1 MVVYLISVEIVNAFS
16 VLNVCFVFLAA
27 SDEQNRIF
35 KIEVRLKDH
44 LETEVNRLNEKVEKQ
59 SNEIS
64 SLEKEKER
72 YRILLSPR
80 GPIPRRKLKHF
91 SSLD

>member
-1 MVVYLISVEIVNAFS
+1 MHVEIVEFQVFS
-16 VLNVCFVFLAA
+16 QFFYFSAA
-27 SDEQNRIF
+27 NDEQNRIF
-35 KIEVRLKDH
+35 KIEVRLKDQ

-72 YRILLSPR
+72 
-80 GPIPRRKLKHF
+80 
-91 SSLD
+91 